1 VSYLFGTTENLQ
13 DGDRLGWFWT
23 IMQVIVAVSV
33 APDRREMQIEA
44 RMMVEAE
51 ISLLPSRSKDGGR
64 QRTVWGIPVDGAGGH
79 LKGAAERRVT
89 LRSAERC
96 PMGLQPF

>member
-51 ISLLPSRSKDGGR
+51 ISCCVEIERWREAKDSVGHTGGWCRWTPERSGRATCDPS
-64 QRTVWGIPVDGAGGH
+64 
-79 LKGAAERRVT
+79 L
-89 LRSAERC
+89 C
-96 PMGLQPF
+96 